1 MNNNQLQIKG
11 SPARGLIAATL
22 GFFFGATAI
31 SLFGPTAIELKAG
44 MGLTSG
50 QVGLLVAIP
59 TLSGSLLRIPFG
71 ASVDGNGGRRP
82 FIWLLSLAVIG
93 LAGLSI
99 LLTTQYPNGM
109 KGMYWVILALGCL
122 SGCGIATFSVGSGQS
137 SYWYAKK
144 RQGFALGVFGGLGTM
159 SAGILAIVLPLL
171 LKHAGFINSYYG
183 LTVFMFIGL
192 LLYIALACNAPY
204 FQFLKSGHTPEESI
218 TQAKA
223 CGQELFP
230 AGNIR
235 QSLSI
240 SARIPE
246 TWILVIAY
254 FVTFG
259 GFLALT
265 AWLPTYWQQMHGMS
279 PMQAGALTAT
289 FAILAAGLR
298 VPGGQLSDHFGGL
311 QVSIFAIALLG
322 VVALILSFVTNWI
335 PALLCTL
342 AIALAFGLNNAA
354 IMKLV
359 PVYVSKSVG
368 GASGWV
374 GGLGAFGGFVLPPLM
389 GRIADA
395 MGWIGYARG
404 FLTFA
409 ILSAIVLLVLYL
421 GLLRRERKAGH
432 PQIES

>member
-1 MNNNQLQIKG
+1 MNNNQIPIKG
-11 SPARGLIAATL
+11 SPARALAAATL

-31 SLFGPTAIELKAG
+31 SLFGPTATQLKVV
-44 MGLTSG
+44 MGLTPAE
-50 QVGLLVAIP
+50 VGVLVAIP

-71 ASVDGNGGRRP
+71 ASVDVNGGRRP
-82 FIWLLSLAVIG
+82 FILLLALAVVG
-93 LAGLSI
+93 LAGLSFLLGTQFPEDMKGTYWLI
-99 LLTTQYPNGM
+99 LL
-109 KGMYWVILALGCL
+109 LGCL
-122 SGCGIATFSVGSGQS
+122 SGCGIATFSVGTGQS

-159 SAGILAIVLPLL
+159 SAGILAIVLPVL
-171 LKHAGFINSYYG
+171 LKYAGFINAYYG

-192 LLYIALACNAPY
+192 ILYILLACNAPY
-204 FQFLKSGHTPEESI
+204 FQFLKSGRSPEESHHE
-218 TQAKA
+218 AKKH
-223 CGQELFP
+223 GQELFP

-240 SARIPE
+240 SARVPE

-265 AWLPTYWQQMHGMS
+265 AWLPTYWQQMYGMTS
-279 PMQAGALTAT
+279 MEAGGLTAT

-311 QVSIFAIALLG
+311 QVSIFAITLLG
-322 VVALILSFVTNWI
+322 LVTLILSFVTNWM
-335 PALLCTL
+335 PALFCTL
-342 AIALAFGLNNAA
+342 AISLAFGLNNAA

-359 PVYVSKSVG
+359 PAYVPKSVG

-374 GGLGAFGGFVLPPLM
+374 GGLGAFGGFVLPP
-389 GRIADA
+389 A
-395 MGWIGYARG
+395 MGKVAGSLGMIGYARG
-404 FLTFA
+404 FLIFTV
-409 ILSAIVLLVLYL
+409 LSAIVLVILYL
-421 GLLRRERKAGH
+421 GLLKRERKVGA
-432 PQIES
+432 PKE